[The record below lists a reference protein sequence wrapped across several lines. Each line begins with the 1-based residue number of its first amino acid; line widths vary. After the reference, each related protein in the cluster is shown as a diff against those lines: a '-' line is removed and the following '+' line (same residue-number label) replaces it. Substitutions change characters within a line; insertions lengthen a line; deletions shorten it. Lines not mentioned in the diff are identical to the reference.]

1 MVIGDGRVDIVVEL
15 RKLVYIIPN
24 LPVRGVENVGAVSV
38 DSNAFYVLGV
48 AVAANMAALFHHKAL
63 FTAPSSLMSEHC
75 PEESGTDY
83 QKIIVHGISSRDL
96 FCAVHPKNSAYS
108 PE

>member
-1 MVIGDGRVDIVVEL
+1 M
-15 RKLVYIIPN
+15 VYIIPY
-24 LPVRGVENVGAVSV
+24 PAVRGVKNMGTVPV
-38 DSNAFYVLGV
+38 DSDALHILGV

-63 FTAPSSLMSEHC
+63 LAAPSGLMSEYC

>member
-1 MVIGDGRVDIVVEL
+1 MVIGDGGVDIVVKL
-15 RKLVYIIPN
+15 RKFVYIIPN
-24 LPVRGVENVGAVSV
+24 LTVRGVENMCAVSV
-38 DSNAFYVLGV
+38 DGDARNVLGV
-48 AVAANMAALFHHKAL
+48 AVAANMAALFHHKAR
-63 FTAPSSLMSEHC
+63 FAAPSGLMSEHC